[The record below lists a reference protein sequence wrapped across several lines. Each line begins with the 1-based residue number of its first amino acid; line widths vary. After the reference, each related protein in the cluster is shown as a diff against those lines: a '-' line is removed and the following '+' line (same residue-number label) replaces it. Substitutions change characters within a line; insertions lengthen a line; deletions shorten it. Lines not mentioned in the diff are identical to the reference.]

1 METKKLVL
9 VIDDRERTVR
19 AIQRVLEREGF
30 ETSIAYD
37 GLTGL
42 EKAVNEQPDLILL
55 DVMMPGMDGYEVCRR
70 LQIHS
75 RTDTIPIL
83 MLTGKGNLD
92 FGHRGFRE
100 RVREREEGFESGATE
115 FLSKPIRAKELIKRV
130 RALLWAGE
138 PR

>member
-19 AIQRVLEREGF
+19 AVKRVLEREGY
-30 ETSIAYD
+30 EISVAYD

-42 EKAVNEQPDLILL
+42 EKAVKEQPDLILL

-75 RTDTIPIL
+75 RTDSIPVL

-92 FGHRGFRE
+92 FGHRGFPE

-115 FLSKPIRAKELIKRV
+115 FLSKPIRSKELIKRV
-130 RALLWAGE
+130 KSLLWAGDQ
-138 PR
+138 R